1 MPPGPCYHA
10 TAAIAPPAPG
20 MLARAGRHA
29 LFLLG
34 GLSFA
39 TGTLGLIVPLV
50 PTTIFW
56 IIAAWAWSRSC
67 PRLQHRLYALPGAGP
82 HVKSWIEDGT
92 ISRPGKLFAVAGL
105 LFGLAMTALALQASP
120 LILAAAAT
128 PQLAAALYVA
138 TRREGVGSG

>member
-1 MPPGPCYHA
+1 MLPSPCHPA

-20 MLARAGRHA
+20 MLARVGRHG

-39 TGTLGLIVPLV
+39 TGTLGLLVPLL
-50 PTTIFW
+50 PTTLFW
-56 IIAAWAWSRSC
+56 IIAAWAWSKSC

-82 HVKSWIEDGT
+82 HVRSWIEDGT
-92 ISRPGKLFAVAGL
+92 ISRSGKHFALGGL
-105 LFGLAMTALALQASP
+105 LFGLAMTALTLHANP

-138 TRREGVGSG
+138 TRREGSG